1 MAQVTQDRLTYTG
14 ANLPAVA
21 VILPNVPALVGT
33 FTGATISIP
42 NTITGDC
49 IFTIYRK
56 AYNAANFSAFTTLTI
71 PSGSYK
77 ATITGSS
84 QACVA
89 GDSWQVALTTLP
101 ASQTINAGIDF
112 YLDYTADTDASTTE
126 VLTGT
131 DAAKNVTAN
140 ALAAL
145 WEQGS
150 DIASAGT
157 ISVGEGGYFNVTGT
171 TTITDID
178 FATDKAGRKVWL
190 KFAGILTL
198 THNSTTLILPTGAS
212 ITTAAGDIACFVS
225 EGTDNVRCISYT
237 RASGAALVSSALS
250 DGDKGDI
257 TVSSSGTVWTID
269 NNAITTAKILDDNV
283 TLAKI
288 ANAAANSKLLGSGDA
303 GSGANY
309 VELSLGTNLSMS
321 GTTLN
326 ASPGTLTEYTSASA
340 SGPGSIYFA
349 EDTDNGTNKVTV
361 IAPSAIASDKTQTLQ
376 DATGTIALTS
386 DLSAYQPLDSDLT
399 TIAGLTATTDNFI
412 QSKSSAWASRTVAQV
427 SADLQGTGLITDAV
441 GFRTVPINSQSA
453 AYTTLA
459 ADSGKVILHPA
470 ADNNART
477 FTIDSNA
484 NVAYPVGT
492 VITFINM
499 INTVTISITSD
510 TLTLMGAGTT
520 GSRTLAANGIAT
532 ALKISSTAWVISG
545 TNLT

>member
-1 MAQVTQDRLTYTG
+1 MAQATPNSATYNG
-14 ANLPAVA
+14 ANLAAVA
-21 VILPNVPALVGT
+21 VLFPNLPAPIGTLTGYTIAIPATV
-33 FTGATISIP
+33 
-42 NTITGDC
+42 TGDV
-49 IFTIYRK
+49 IFTLYRK
-56 AYNAANFSAFTTLTI
+56 AFNAASFTSLSTLTI

-77 ATITGSS
+77 ATVTGLS

-89 GDSWQVALTTLP
+89 GDSFQVALTTLP
-101 ASQTINAGIDF
+101 AGQTVNSGVELYI
-112 YLDYTADTDASTTE
+112 DYTATIDADTLGGIAVTSFVRDTGDETIAGVKTFSSDPIIPDEAYDATAWNGSLEPPT
-126 VLTGT
+126 
-131 DAAKNVTAN
+131 KNAVRDKIES
-140 ALAAL
+140 L
-145 WEQGS
+145 
-150 DIASAGT
+150 
-157 ISVGEGGYFNVTGT
+157 SVGV
-171 TTITDID
+171 
-178 FATDKAGRKVWL
+178 
-190 KFAGILTL
+190 
-198 THNSTTLILPTGAS
+198 
-212 ITTAAGDIACFVS
+212 
-225 EGTDNVRCISYT
+225 
-237 RASGAALVSSALS
+237 S

-288 ANAAANSKLLGSGDA
+288 ANASANSKLLGSGDA

-361 IAPSAIASDKTQTLQ
+361 IAPTSIASDKTQTLQ

-399 TIAGLTATTDNFI
+399 TIAGLTATTDNFL
-412 QSKSSAWASRTVAQV
+412 QAKSSAWASRTVAQV

-470 ADNNART
+470 ADNNARV

-499 INTVTISITSD
+499 INTVTIAITSD
-510 TLTLMGAGTT
+510 SLTLMGAGST